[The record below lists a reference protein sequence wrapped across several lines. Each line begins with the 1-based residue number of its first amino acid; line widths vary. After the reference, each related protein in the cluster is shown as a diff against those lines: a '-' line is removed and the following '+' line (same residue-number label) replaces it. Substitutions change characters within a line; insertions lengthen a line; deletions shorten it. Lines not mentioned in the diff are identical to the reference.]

1 MGAMASDAHMT
12 ETTTLI
18 GDHVDLRPLVTD
30 DAALTLGWRQ
40 GARARLLNPGASS
53 VEEQAA
59 WIAGRPGNEY
69 NFVIALKDGRAVGM
83 LSLVGVNMMSR
94 HGESARFLIGDE
106 EAVRGVP
113 AAVEAMKLLY
123 EFAFDELGLRRIF
136 GNVTS
141 DNMLMVKWQK
151 YLGMKEEGRMREHH
165 FINGKFQDAII
176 LGLLEDE
183 YRSEALPRMN
193 ALIKMG
199 QKAGGVAT

>member
-1 MGAMASDAHMT
+1 MSHSY
-12 ETTTLI
+12 TLR
-18 GDHVDLRPLVTD
+18 GDHVDLRPLVEG

-40 GARARLLNPGASS
+40 GARARLLNPGARTAQ
-53 VEEQAA
+53 EQAA
-59 WIAGRPGNEY
+59 WISGRPGNEY

-83 LSLVGVNMMSR
+83 LSLVGVNTMSR

-106 EAVRGVP
+106 EAVKGVP

-123 EFAFDELGLRRIF
+123 AFAFDELGLRRIF

-151 YLGMKEEGRMREHH
+151 YLGMKEEGRMRQHH
-165 FINGKFQDAII
+165 FINGKWQDAII

-183 YRSEALPRMN
+183 YRNEALPRMN

-199 QKAGGVAT
+199 RTAGGDAN